1 MAAPKT
7 STPLNESRAGL
18 RKTIGAIPYAG
29 PVVDLVAGATE
40 AIPEGGLL
48 SEQYKRGYERV
59 HGSPA
64 TQAQPQTAPAQTEA
78 SAPDL
83 TLQGVQATSQPTATP
98 AIPGYE
104 PLMPGQPTV
113 SGGPGV
119 AGTGPVADLATG
131 QTTMWTPA
139 GQAGVTGGVVYA
151 PPGGEATGATGA
163 TGDAGMQANL
173 AALRAYYTGMRGAPS
188 VSMNED
194 MRRGIAGQ
202 QEAMR
207 GVIGAMEAEGPGKEA
222 ARAGMQA
229 EGAKYIQG
237 LEQLRAQQNVD
248 FAARRQQMAADE
260 AALAQAREQFDPA
273 RTLRDIGKSPVST
286 GALTFAA
293 GLVGMLKGSAGQ
305 VGPNE
310 ILQEVDKAVER
321 DTKAQMQRYDM
332 LVQGIQT
339 GRSNFGDLM
348 KMGAS
353 QQEALAMT
361 AMASMDQ
368 HKRALE
374 FAQQRVAGAKEKGA
388 LKEAI
393 SQLDFQRGKL
403 KMDLDLKNAANWVA
417 MNRARGEGLM
427 KVMELE
433 QRMKGMDPESRK
445 AAQQAFQSI
454 TGNERFDNAKEA
466 AEAVGRVRQSMMNIP
481 VADQKRLWDTNV
493 RTILNRALETQ
504 AAQSSTDGNVILG
517 AVASAIGA
525 AIKSTMTPEEVNMLN
540 LAQQLVNTE
549 LRRISGGS
557 VTTGEAAR
565 NFLSRNF
572 SSYDGFKQWID
583 TEEQKALGGLSK
595 YEVAAA
601 GDPTLKSMMDTVLI
615 PAKMPIMSYKA
626 HASGQ
631 EKVASGNL

>member
-1 MAAPKT
+1 MAAPNA
-7 STPLNESRAGL
+7 SFAPNMTPNRSVADETLREYDERTNPNRPIPTQADIALPSSQAVPVEALTGLERDRRAAQEEAALRGEVRGELGSPMTRMVNEPVLETLRATPVVNYLVPGY
-18 RKTIGAIPYAG
+18 TPSSATPYAETPQG
-29 PVVDLVAGATE
+29 GAAGGVVFAQPGGAGATGP
-40 AIPEGGLL
+40 A
-48 SEQYKRGYERV
+48 EQ
-59 HGSPA
+59 PA
-64 TQAQPQTAPAQTEA
+64 
-78 SAPDL
+78 
-83 TLQGVQATSQPTATP
+83 
-98 AIPGYE
+98 
-104 PLMPGQPTV
+104 
-113 SGGPGV
+113 
-119 AGTGPVADLATG
+119 
-131 QTTMWTPA
+131 
-139 GQAGVTGGVVYA
+139 
-151 PPGGEATGATGA
+151 
-163 TGDAGMQANL
+163 DAAMQSNL

-194 MRRGIAGQ
+194 MRRGIAGK
-202 QEAMR
+202 QEAIR
-207 GVIGAMEAEGPGKEA
+207 SVIGAMEAEGPGKEA
-222 ARAGMQA
+222 ARAGLQA
-229 EGAKYIQG
+229 EGAKYLQG
-237 LEQLRAQQNVD
+237 LQGLQAQQNQD

-273 RTLRDIGKSPVST
+273 RTLREIGKSPVST

-353 QQEALAMT
+353 QQDALGLT
-361 AMASMDQ
+361 ALASMDQ
-368 HKRALE
+368 HRRALE
-374 FAQQRVAGAKEKGA
+374 FAEQRITGAKEKGA
-388 LKEAI
+388 LKQAI
-393 SQLDFQRGKL
+393 SELDFQRGKL

-481 VADQKRLWDTNV
+481 VGDQKRLWDTNV

-517 AVASAIGA
+517 AVASALGA
-525 AIKSTMTPEEVNMLN
+525 GIKSTMTPEEVNMLN

>member
-1 MAAPKT
+1 MTSEEEKALVSKMPNMSAMPTRTAAEQTLREYDDRTNPNRPIPT
-7 STPLNESRAGL
+7 QADIFVPSSQAVPVEALTGLERDRRAAQEQAAIASEVAAERGSTLTRMVNEPVLETLRSTGAAGYL
-18 RKTIGAIPYAG
+18 PGYTPSSATPYAETPQG
-29 PVVDLVAGATE
+29 GA
-40 AIPEGGLL
+40 A
-48 SEQYKRGYERV
+48 
-59 HGSPA
+59 
-64 TQAQPQTAPAQTEA
+64 
-78 SAPDL
+78 
-83 TLQGVQATSQPTATP
+83 
-98 AIPGYE
+98 
-104 PLMPGQPTV
+104 
-113 SGGPGV
+113 
-119 AGTGPVADLATG
+119 
-131 QTTMWTPA
+131 
-139 GQAGVTGGVVYA
+139 GGVVFA
-151 PPGGEATGATGA
+151 QPGGGGVTGATGA
-163 TGDAGMQANL
+163 TGEAEMQANL
-173 AALRAYYTGMRGAPS
+173 AALRAYYNGMRGAPS

-237 LEQLRAQQNVD
+237 LEQLRSQQGQD

-260 AALAQAREQFDPA
+260 AALAQAREQFDPS
-273 RTLRDIGKSPVST
+273 RTLREIGKSPVST

-374 FAQQRVAGAKEKGA
+374 FAQQRITGAKEKGA
-388 LKEAI
+388 LQQAI
-393 SQLDFQRGKL
+393 SELDFQRGKL

-454 TGNERFDNAKEA
+454 TGNERFDNAKES
-466 AEAVGRVRQSMMNIP
+466 AEAVGRLRREMINVP
-481 VADQKRLWDTNV
+481 VARQRAIWDTNV
-493 RTILNRALETQ
+493 RKLMIDAFDSN
-504 AAQSSTDGNVILG
+504 AAKNATDGN
-517 AVASAIGA
+517 AVLAAVSQAIGA
-525 AIKSTMTPEEVNMLN
+525 GLKSGLAPEEMQMIN
-540 LAQQLVNTE
+540 LAQQLINTE
-549 LRRISGGS
+549 LKRISGGS
-557 VTTGEAAR
+557 VTTGEATR
-565 NFLSRNF
+565 NFLSRNL
-572 SSYDGFKQWID
+572 SSYDGFKKWID
-583 TEEQKALGGLSK
+583 TEERKALNGLSK
-595 YEVAAA
+595 YEVAA
-601 GDPTLKSMMDTVLI
+601 GDDPVLKAKMDVVLI
-615 PAKMPIMSYKA
+615 PAKEPILAYQKYA
-626 HASGQ
+626 ADQ
-631 EKVASGNL
+631 DKVASGNL

>member
-1 MAAPKT
+1 MADEVKTTATAEQPKRKPFV
-7 STPLNESRAGL
+7 PLATRFVQA
-18 RKTIGAIPYAG
+18 
-29 PVVDLVAGATE
+29 VDKF
-40 AIPEGGLL
+40 PEEGLL
-48 SEQYKRGYERV
+48 GERYKRGF
-59 HGSPA
+59 
-64 TQAQPQTAPAQTEA
+64 QAAQGIKPDSQTAPAQTEA
-78 SAPDL
+78 PAPDL
-83 TLQGVQATSQPTATP
+83 TLQGVQATNQPTATP

-237 LEQLRAQQNVD
+237 LEQLRAQQGQD
-248 FAARRQQMAADE
+248 FAARRQQMAQDE
-260 AALAQAREQFDPA
+260 AALAQAREQYNPS
-273 RTLRDIGKSPVST
+273 RVLRDIGKSPVST
-286 GALTFAA
+286 SALTFAA
-293 GLVGMLKGSAGQ
+293 GLVGALKGSAGQ
-305 VGPNE
+305 YGPNE

-321 DTKAQMQRYDM
+321 DTKMQLQNYEM
-332 LVQGIQT
+332 LTQGIQT

-374 FAQQRVAGAKEKGA
+374 FAQQRVTGAKEKGA
-388 LKEAI
+388 LQQAI
-393 SQLDFQRGKL
+393 SELTFQRGKL

-454 TGNERFDNAKEA
+454 TGNERFDNAKES
-466 AEAVGRVRQSMMNIP
+466 AEAVGRLRQEMMNVP
-481 VADQKRLWDTNV
+481 VARQKAVWDTNV
-493 RTILNRALETQ
+493 RKLMIDALDN
-504 AAQSSTDGNVILG
+504 AAAKNATDGN
-517 AVASAIGA
+517 AVLAAVSQAIGA
-525 AIKSTMTPEEVNMLN
+525 GLKSGLAPEEMQMIN
-540 LAQQLVNTE
+540 LAQQLINTE
-549 LRRISGGS
+549 LKRISGGS
-557 VTTGEAAR
+557 VTTGEATR
-565 NFLSRNF
+565 NFLSRNL

-583 TEEQKALGGLSK
+583 TEERKALNGLSK

-601 GDPTLKSMMDTVLI
+601 GDPTLRSMMDTVLI
-615 PAKMPIMSYKA
+615 PAKQPILSYQKY
-626 HASGQ
+626 ASDQ